1 MIMASITMSLLQ
13 MNSDKS
19 EMSRLLEDLEK
30 VLESVTSFTWD
41 EVTDGLFIIEIGW
54 ILVLDMHEWTDLVEL
69 WIIHRSMW

>member
-1 MIMASITMSLLQ
+1 MTMASITMSLLQ

-41 EVTDGLFIIEIGW
+41 EVTDGLFIIEIG
-54 ILVLDMHEWTDLVEL
+54 
-69 WIIHRSMW
+69 